1 MYKNYLFIEFN
12 FRIYFNFI
20 SNLRS
25 TEVTCTI
32 SDKGDCNIFV
42 IKLEDHTIGN
52 LIKIQLCQDPK
63 VLFAAYRQPH
73 PLQNAIEITIK
84 PKGYA
89 GVKLLSDNVNN
100 ILSQVAT
107 LKENF
112 AKKIQKYKES
122 NSYYEDY

>member
-1 MYKNYLFIEFN
+1 MSVPTL
-12 FRIYFNFI
+12 
-20 SNLRS
+20 SNKPETVDLLVLAPG
-25 TEVTCTI
+25 EKKVTCTI

-52 LIKIQLCQDPK
+52 LIKMQLCQDPK

>member
-1 MYKNYLFIEFN
+1 MSVPTL
-12 FRIYFNFI
+12 
-20 SNLRS
+20 SNKPETVDLLVLAPG
-25 TEVTCTI
+25 E
-32 SDKGDCNIFV
+32 K
-42 IKLEDHTIGN
+42 K
-52 LIKIQLCQDPK
+52 QLCQDPK